1 MKFFWGM
8 AFLPLVWMALTGDF
22 SAGNFLVG
30 VLISTL
36 ARWVMAP
43 AGGGAPVMAYL
54 RKIWQWVRFLG
65 FFIYELTLASLR
77 ITWDIMTPRHRM
89 RPAILGIPLDI
100 TTDEEITTLANLIT
114 LTPGTLSLDIS
125 SDRSVLYIHA
135 MYVEDVEQFKRDIK
149 ERLERR
155 VKELFQ

>member
-1 MKFFWGM
+1 M
-8 AFLPLVWMALTGDF
+8 D
-22 SAGNFLVG
+22 
-30 VLISTL
+30 
-36 ARWVMAP
+36 
-43 AGGGAPVMAYL
+43 YL
-54 RKIWQWVRFLG
+54 RKIWQWVRFVS

-89 RPAILGIPLDI
+89 RPAILGIPLEI

-114 LTPGTLSLDIS
+114 LTPGTLSLDVS